1 MTAGDGGGFRRRPA
15 GGDLTVPA
23 LDNPSPGG
31 GDAMKSYRSSLG
43 ILLGFIL
50 ACWLSP
56 AMAPTVW
63 AAEFELIE
71 AHTAP
76 AEHAYTISMDRYAKL
91 MAERTKGRVTIKVH
105 HTRQLGDERQVVEG
119 LQLGTIHLT
128 VVSTGPLGGFV
139 PEMNVVDLPFL
150 FRDTEHAY
158 KVLDG
163 EIGQRLLKKFDAVGI
178 KGLAYW
184 ENGFRQITTTKK
196 PVQQPG
202 DMKGLKIRVM
212 ENKIHQAAFRQVG
225 ADATPMAWGEVF
237 TSLQQGLLDAQENPT
252 PIVWAF
258 KLYEVQ
264 KYLSLTNHVYSP
276 APLLMSKATWDRL
289 PADLQKTLFDTATEV
304 TKFQR
309 DLLQEQDRK
318 FLGELKTKGMVV
330 IENPD
335 RAAFRKAM
343 EPVFEQY
350 QGQFGKDFVQRIVNT
365 R

>member
-1 MTAGDGGGFRRRPA
+1 MQRYLRC
-15 GGDLTVPA
+15 
-23 LDNPSPGG
+23 
-31 GDAMKSYRSSLG
+31 LG
-43 ILLGFIL
+43 ILLSFALVWLWSPRGAPIL
-50 ACWLSP
+50 S
-56 AMAPTVW
+56 
-63 AAEFELIE
+63 AAEFDLIE
-71 AHTAP
+71 AHTTP
-76 AEHAYTISMDRYAKL
+76 AEHPYTARWSATPSWWRSAPR
-91 MAERTKGRVTIKVH
+91 AASTIKVH
-105 HTRQLGDERQVVEG
+105 HSRQLGDERQVVEG

-163 EIGQRLLKKFDAVGI
+163 EIGQSLLKKFDAVGI

-276 APLLMSKATWDRL
+276 APS
-289 PADLQKTLFDTATEV
+289 
-304 TKFQR
+304 
-309 DLLQEQDRK
+309 
-318 FLGELKTKGMVV
+318 
-330 IENPD
+330 
-335 RAAFRKAM
+335 
-343 EPVFEQY
+343 
-350 QGQFGKDFVQRIVNT
+350 
-365 R
+365 